1 MTGVSMHVGRVREL
15 APMVAELRGGFD
27 AAGRLPDELVVE
39 LCARKL
45 FRLWLPVSLGGLGLS
60 ALEFMDVVE
69 EAASLDGTIGW
80 LVGNG
85 GGMSRGG
92 AFLDPHAA
100 HRIFDDPDAFVVS
113 STAAR
118 GRAERIE
125 AGFVVSGRW
134 AFGSGS
140 PHATWFAP
148 MCEVFVDGAPTG
160 QLILVYVPRDQV
172 VLLDNW
178 DVSGLRATGSVDFE
192 LHDVVVEASFVDT
205 FQPRPEHSATLYRL
219 PTPAIFTWT
228 VATVPLGIARGAV
241 AAFVAMATSDKRRSE
256 TVQLSQREVV
266 QSRLGSIVARLGAS
280 RAHLREVMTSLL
292 GAIEGGGDI
301 AGPFVEFRMACTLA
315 SQTALWAI
323 DLLTEMAGAVSISR
337 SSLLER
343 FERDAR
349 AAAKHVAM
357 SPNHYIV
364 GGRHRLGLDPSAT
377 VF

>member
-1 MTGVSMHVGRVREL
+1 MHVEQVREL
-15 APMVAELRGGFD
+15 APLVAELRGGFD
-27 AAGRLPDELVVE
+27 AAGRLPDALVDELR
-39 LCARKL
+39 ARKL

-85 GGMSRGG
+85 GGMSRAG
-92 AFLDPHAA
+92 AFLDQRAA

-125 AGFVVSGRW
+125 TGFVVSGRW

-148 MCEVFVDGAPTG
+148 TCEVYVDGAPTG
-160 QLILVYVPRDQV
+160 QMVLVYVPRDQV
-172 VLLDNW
+172 VLHDNW

-192 LHDVVVEASFVDT
+192 LHDVLVDPSFVDT
-205 FQPRPEHSATLYRL
+205 FQPQPEHPATLYRL
-219 PTPAIFTWT
+219 PTPAIFMWG
-228 VATVPLGIARGAV
+228 VATVPLGIARGAL
-241 AAFVAMATSDKRRSE
+241 AAFVHMATSSKRRSE
-256 TVQLSQREVV
+256 TVQLSERELV
-266 QSRLGSIVARLGAS
+266 QSRLGTIMARLGAS
-280 RAHLREVMTSLL
+280 RAHLREVMTNLL
-292 GAIEGGGDI
+292 AAIERSGDI
-301 AGPFVEFRMACTLA
+301 DGPHVEYRMACTLA

-323 DLLTEMAGAVSISR
+323 DLLTEMAGAVSIST

-343 FERDAR
+343 YERDAR

-357 SPNHYIV
+357 SPNAYIS